1 MVNKSFSSQLMQ
13 GTNLMKP
20 ITNLMYCGSLSLD
33 IQGLVALL
41 GMTLTEVDVIV
52 GTTILI
58 GHEVVAAAGVADESE
73 MTLIVR

>member
-1 MVNKSFSSQLMQ
+1 
-13 GTNLMKP
+13 MKP
-20 ITNLMYCGSLSLD
+20 ITSLMFCGSLSLD

-52 GTTILI
+52 GMTIII
-58 GHEVVAAAGVADESE
+58 GHEAAAGVADESE